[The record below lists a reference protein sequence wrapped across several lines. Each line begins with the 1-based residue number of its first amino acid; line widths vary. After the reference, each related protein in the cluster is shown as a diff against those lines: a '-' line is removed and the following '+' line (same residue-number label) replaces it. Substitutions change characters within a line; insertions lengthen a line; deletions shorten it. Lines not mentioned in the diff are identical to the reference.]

1 MSESTS
7 QHEERLLSVLRRGL
21 DESDAAPADVKD
33 FAKAALSWQTIDA
46 DLAQLTYDSIEE
58 SNTAT
63 VRGVAVARML
73 AFESGGWTIDLEHDP
88 VTGRLMGQI
97 EPAKL
102 VTIELHV
109 LDTVLVSDT
118 NEQGLFFF
126 EGIQSGPFA
135 LVIRF
140 EGDDT
145 VKTEWVIL

>member
-7 QHEERLLSVLRRGL
+7 QHEERLLSQLRRGL
-21 DESDAAPADVKD
+21 DESDPAPADVTD

-58 SNTAT
+58 SNSAT
-63 VRGVAVARML
+63 VRGVAVSRML
-73 AFESGGWTIDLEHDP
+73 AFESGEWTIDLEHDP
-88 VTGRLMGQI
+88 VTGHLIGQI
-97 EPAKL
+97 EPAGV

-118 NEQGLFFF
+118 DEQGRFSFQ
-126 EGIQSGPFA
+126 GIQSGPFA

-140 EGDDT
+140 DGDET

>member
-1 MSESTS
+1 MSDSTS
-7 QHEERLLSVLRRGL
+7 QHEDSLLSQLRRGL
-21 DESDAAPADVKD
+21 DESDPAPGDLTD
-33 FAKAALSWQTIDA
+33 FAKAALSWQTIEA
-46 DLAQLTYDSIEE
+46 DLAQLTYDSIED

-63 VRGVAVARML
+63 VRGVAIARML

-97 EPAKL
+97 EPAGL

-109 LDTVLVSDT
+109 LDTVLVADSND
-118 NEQGLFFF
+118 QGRFFF

-140 EGDDT
+140 EGDET